1 MHWSGYENPKLQQK
15 QSSSLSEN
23 NEYKGILSDFL
34 VSILGNRRH
43 QTRTNND
50 TIALLQARFRV
61 TNVDRQQLISSCVC
75 CADSGTTT
83 DQTNVA
89 ILVVFDLLSLKL
101 MYYD

>member
-1 MHWSGYENPKLQQK
+1 MRIPNTARKTKFELERQHNKYQ
-15 QSSSLSEN
+15 
-23 NEYKGILSDFL
+23 GILSDFL

-50 TIALLQARFRV
+50 KIVLLQARFRV

-89 ILVVFDLLSLKL
+89 ILVVLIC
-101 MYYD
+101 